1 MLWFSFIA
9 TRATSARYFMVTV
22 LITNLAIHSAW
33 GEHTYIYFFC
43 WHFQSCSPLS
53 TTSGL
58 SVYLL
63 EPHYIIVSTEA
74 KGKRKN
80 RFFLQIAV
88 LKTTFRRLVV
98 FSGIFTIPAHF
109 NDFFMSSADKLR
121 FYNDIGPQAG
131 SF

>member
-9 TRATSARYFMVTV
+9 IQATSARFFMVTV

-53 TTSGL
+53 TTPGL

-80 RFFLQIAV
+80 RLFLQIAV
-88 LKTTFRRLVV
+88 L
-98 FSGIFTIPAHF
+98 
-109 NDFFMSSADKLR
+109 
-121 FYNDIGPQAG
+121 
-131 SF
+131 